1 MSKRPKKYDTEQPR
15 DVLRLGGLK
24 RVTTRALV
32 VLGPIQEVHSDFP
45 RFFALPSAA
54 VYVLGHYH
62 ELDDCCC
69 CEFPLGKR
77 NFCQGCCCC
86 FKRQRWMMVSA
97 TATLVWTHKI
107 LQFQLVYVQ
116 SHSFRRIQAADC
128 KKTQENGALN

>member
-15 DVLRLGGLK
+15 DALRLGGLK

-45 RFFALPSAA
+45 RFFTLPSAA

-62 ELDDCCC
+62 ELDD
-69 CEFPLGKR
+69 
-77 NFCQGCCCC
+77 CCC